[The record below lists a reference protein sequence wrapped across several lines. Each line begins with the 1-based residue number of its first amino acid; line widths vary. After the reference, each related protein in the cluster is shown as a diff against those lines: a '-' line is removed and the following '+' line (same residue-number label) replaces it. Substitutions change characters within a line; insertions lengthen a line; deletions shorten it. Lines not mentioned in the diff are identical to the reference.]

1 MKNNYKRTGLIISLI
16 AVISCIGGGLYFF
29 YNKPHSN
36 KKTIP
41 SQTVKNQAPMNIV
54 IQPVGKGD
62 ELFDMDTY
70 DKVRKVLPN
79 VGLNQPTK
87 IPKSAYVKDR
97 GRYRAD
103 SIIHW
108 LNTLAKPNEVYVG
121 ITMNDISTTKGSV
134 QDWGVMGLGYCPGH
148 ACVVSSFRVKHLDN
162 YFKVVLHEIGH
173 TMGLNHCPVKTCY
186 MRDAEGHDSTGEET
200 DFCPKCK
207 SFLKTKGW
215 KL

>member
-1 MKNNYKRTGLIISLI
+1 MKKSLKKTALIIGLI
-16 AVISCIGGGLYFF
+16 AVVSCIGGGLFF
-29 YNKPHSN
+29 LYNKTHKQRTP
-36 KKTIP
+36 IP
-41 SQTVKNQAPMNIV
+41 IQSVKNPEPMNI
-54 IQPVGKGD
+54 ILQPIGKED

-70 DKVRKVLPN
+70 DKIRKVIPN
-79 VGLNQPTK
+79 VGLNQPRI

-108 LNTLAKPNEVYVG
+108 LSTLAKPNEVYVG
-121 ITMNDISTTKGSV
+121 ITMSDISTTKGSV
-134 QDWGVMGLGYCPGH
+134 QDWGVIGLGYCPGH
-148 ACVVSSFRVKHLDN
+148 ACVGSSFRVKNLDN

-186 MRDAEGHDSTGEET
+186 MRDAEGHDTTGEET
-200 DFCPKCK
+200 EFCPKCK
-207 SFLKTKGW
+207 NFLKTKGW